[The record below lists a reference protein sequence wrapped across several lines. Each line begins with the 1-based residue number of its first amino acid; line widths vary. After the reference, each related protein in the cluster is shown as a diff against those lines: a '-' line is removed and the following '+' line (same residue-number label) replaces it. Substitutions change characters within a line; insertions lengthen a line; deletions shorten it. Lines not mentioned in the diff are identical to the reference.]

1 MLKRSVCWLLV
12 LMTLLTALVG
22 CGSGEEQSEGQSSM
36 LTEKNRQESSIV
48 VQEDEVSQLTQTPAM
63 GGELKLAIKNP
74 TSLLP
79 WQVTD
84 EATGKLLMLIYS
96 PLMEQKE
103 DGTMLPCLAASKS
116 WSSDLSELTIK
127 LRSDVTFHNGKQLT
141 AQDVVYSIQM
151 LKSSK
156 NVYNDVVTRIAQAD
170 ATEEGDVLLRFT
182 APGRMNEEGLI
193 FPIVPEGYKEPLV
206 PMGTGPYAYAGLE
219 SMRELQL
226 VR

>member
-22 CGSGEEQSEGQSSM
+22 CGSGEEQSEEQSSM
-36 LTEKNRQESSIV
+36 LTEENRQESSIV

-63 GGELKLAIKNP
+63 GGELKLAIENP
-74 TSLLP
+74 ISLLP

-141 AQDVVYSIQM
+141 AQDVIYSIKM

-156 NVYNDVVTRIAQAD
+156 NV
-170 ATEEGDVLLRFT
+170 
-182 APGRMNEEGLI
+182 
-193 FPIVPEGYKEPLV
+193 
-206 PMGTGPYAYAGLE
+206 
-219 SMRELQL
+219 
-226 VR
+226 